1 MDTAKFMVYNYIFF
15 IVAHI
20 ANIANKSDMEYDIA
34 RKMNNTAKTSFE
46 GAHYGGA
53 REFVGRSDWYPE
65 L

>member
-1 MDTAKFMVYNYIFF
+1 
-15 IVAHI
+15 
-20 ANIANKSDMEYDIA
+20 MEYDIA